1 METVSSVII
10 SAMKLSPT
18 RWNVLIVVILVASIA
33 WTAASRVTTTQAT
46 RDRARRATPDIS
58 LDTLDGS
65 KFKLSDQIGRPVV
78 VNFWA
83 TWCLPCRA
91 EMPAFEQVYR
101 NHRDQGLVVVGVDVA
116 ESPDVVAKFV
126 SEAGA
131 TFPIAL
137 DVSGEVTELYRIQGM
152 PTTFFI
158 GRDGKIKDTVI
169 GGPLGEAAIEAKVAE
184 LLK

>member
-1 METVSSVII
+1 MACLKTFR
-10 SAMKLSPT
+10 LSRT
-18 RWNVLIVVILVASIA
+18 RWNVLIVVILAAGMA
-33 WTAASRVTTTQAT
+33 WTAASRVTTDQAT
-46 RDRARRATPDIS
+46 RDRARRATPDII
-58 LDTLDGS
+58 LDTLDGGQ
-65 KFKLSDQIGRPVV
+65 FKLSDQIGQPVV

-91 EMPAFEQVYR
+91 EMPAFEEVYR

-152 PTTFFI
+152 PTTFFV

-169 GGPLGEAAIEAKVAE
+169 GGPLTKAAIESKVND
-184 LLK
+184 LLVR